1 MDANRTVPRDDL
13 HSAGVPPSD
22 PQQSLH
28 VVRAARSVSMN
39 DSNQNAPTHQD
50 HGAVLNSQQ
59 YEQWAP
65 RHTLAKRQRCHPGF
79 ATKLPSR

>member
-1 MDANRTVPRDDL
+1 MNANRTVPRDEL
-13 HSAGVPPSD
+13 HWAGVPPSD

-39 DSNQNAPTHQD
+39 DSNQNVPTHQD

-59 YEQWAP
+59 CEQWAP
-65 RHTLAKRQRCHPGF
+65 RYTLAKRQRCILGF
-79 ATKLPSR
+79 ATKLPLR

>member
-1 MDANRTVPRDDL
+1 MNANRTVPRDEL
-13 HSAGVPPSD
+13 RWAYAPLSV
-22 PQQSLH
+22 PQQFLQ
-28 VVRAARSVSMN
+28 VVRAARSVSIN
-39 DSNQNAPTHQD
+39 NSNQIAPTHQD

-65 RHTLAKRQRCHPGF
+65 RYTLAKRQRCKPGF